1 MIMEEVWA
9 DISGYDGFY
18 KVSNLGNIK
27 SLQRYVKCKDG
38 SVRLFQEKILS
49 GGKAGRGYLLVTLFK
64 GAKKR
69 MEYVHRLVAEAFIP
83 NVNNYPQI
91 NHKNGI
97 KTDNR
102 VENLEW
108 CNNSMNM
115 KHAFKTGLAKTTIY
129 QVIEK
134 NKKKVIQLTKDGK
147 FVSEYNS
154 VIDAAKEN
162 NFNFSNIARCCRNC
176 YGSKSYKGYI
186 WRYKE
191 DSK

>member
-27 SLQRYVKCKDG
+27 SLQRYVKYKDG
-38 SVRLFQEKILS
+38 RVRLFKEKILS
-49 GGKAGRGYLLVTLFK
+49 GGKVGRGYLSVTLFK
-64 GAKKR
+64 GTKKN

-154 VIDAAKEN
+154 VIDAAKQN
-162 NFNFSNIARCCRNC
+162 NFNFSNIARCCRN
-176 YGSKSYKGYI
+176 
-186 WRYKE
+186 
-191 DSK
+191 